1 MRFENDGMA
10 LWYGTPDAPAPL
22 DTVSAATGSNQAN
35 VDLTVAVQ
43 PASASNSVFVRFS
56 INGGS
61 PQTITAAFLQ
71 HDVFQ
76 KAQYFAVTF
85 PVLQVTDKVDYIA
98 VCQCPGRQVPDK
110 EQAGQ
115 LVSSFVIV
123 PAASASKPQ
132 LDSSKTRSEV
142 VPSTVKELEPTPR
155 SDAAAAQISLVATAS
170 TPQFPEPPASA
181 PTTEVSIEESAS
193 DAGVDP
199 AASAATRV
207 DRAEPFPA
215 SQPSVGVESNPM
227 ASLQALKTAPRSPTA
242 SPEAAALIQPVAVQ
256 SSAGGASNRPSRL

>member
-35 VDLTVAVQ
+35 VDLTIAVQ

-56 INGGS
+56 INGGP
-61 PQTITAAFLQ
+61 PQTITAAFVQ

-76 KAQYFAVTF
+76 KAQYFTVTF
-85 PVLQVTDKVDYIA
+85 PTLQVADKVDYIA

-115 LVSSFVIV
+115 LVSWFVIV
-123 PAASASKPQ
+123 PTASASKPQ
-132 LDSSKTRSEV
+132 LTSSKTRSEV
-142 VPSTVKELEPTPR
+142 APSAAKELEPTPI
-155 SDAAAAQISLVATAS
+155 SDDVAAQISLVATAS

-181 PTTEVSIEESAS
+181 PTAQVSIEESAS
-193 DAGVDP
+193 DPGVDP
-199 AASAATRV
+199 VVPAAARV

-215 SQPSVGVESNPM
+215 IQPSVGVESN
-227 ASLQALKTAPRSPTA
+227 AAAGLQALTKTPQSP
-242 SPEAAALIQPVAVQ
+242 I
-256 SSAGGASNRPSRL
+256 